1 MSLLTVLFVL
11 QKLAD
16 EEVPET
22 EDDKGFQSETTGNVI
37 SRLVEK
43 VLNVPGISLLKPSL
57 ASLIPVL
64 AGSLLTALA
73 VVGIP
78 LALLL
83 ALLFSTLF
91 GGKKASSVVC
101 PCIAG
106 EAYLAD
112 CQVHEQWGAL
122 AMSPAYASGLLTLCC
137 SCLCRCLRRRRR
149 RPQL

>member
-1 MSLLTVLFVL
+1 MCVL
-11 QKLAD
+11 QKLAE

-22 EDDKGFQSETTGNVI
+22 EDSEDSQSETTGNVI
-37 SRLVEK
+37 SRVVEK
-43 VLNVPGISLLKPSL
+43 VLNIPGISLLKPSL

-101 PCIAG
+101 SCWTVELYLYRKSNGKTIA
-106 EAYLAD
+106 ECAWQMLI
-112 CQVHEQWGAL
+112 
-122 AMSPAYASGLLTLCC
+122 GL
-137 SCLCRCLRRRRR
+137 S
-149 RPQL
+149 

>member
-1 MSLLTVLFVL
+1 MLIVMCVL
-11 QKLAD
+11 QKLAE

-22 EDDKGFQSETTGNVI
+22 EDSEESQSESTGNVI

-43 VLNVPGISLLKPSL
+43 VLNIPGISLLKPSL
-57 ASLIPVL
+57 GSLIPVL

-78 LALLL
+78 LALLS

-101 PCIAG
+101 PCHIV
-106 EAYLAD
+106 ELYLHKSPVARLLLN
-112 CQVHEQWGAL
+112 AL
-122 AMSPAYASGLLTLCC
+122 G
-137 SCLCRCLRRRRR
+137 RC
-149 RPQL
+149 